1 MTNIKVQAR
10 AISVPVSNP
19 TSISTRVLKQRHY
32 VLVSIGIDAT
42 KEVGIGYA
50 YVGTTGGESVV
61 KFIDEVLSPIISSR
75 DSNDIVG
82 IWEAMFQESLL
93 IGRRGVALRAI
104 SAIDIALWDLAA
116 KRAGLPLALML
127 GGTLKPIPA
136 YASGGYYQPD
146 KGSWADA
153 VTAEIKFNRS
163 LGFVDHKIK
172 VGGLS
177 VEDDARRV
185 AAAINAIAGTGR
197 LAIDANNAYK
207 SVNEAIKAAKVFEKA
222 AGEVGLWWF
231 EEPLSTEDVKG
242 MAEVRSRIDT
252 PLATG
257 EISQSRHEFRHLI
270 EEKAADILQPDVG
283 VIGGITE
290 YMRVARTA
298 ETFNL
303 PTAPHWHANIHAHLA
318 AASTTCIVIE
328 HFALE
333 KDIYNFENVI
343 TKESRLNTKDGFA
356 LLPDRAGLGID
367 FDESA
372 IQKYGIKS

>member
-1 MTNIKVQAR
+1 MTSIKVNAR
-10 AISVPVSNP
+10 AISIPVSNP

-32 VLVSIGIDAT
+32 VLVSVGTDAT
-42 KEVGIGYA
+42 KEIGIGYA

-116 KRAGLPLALML
+116 KRAGLPLAVML
-127 GGTLKPIPA
+127 GGSLKPIPA

-153 VTAEIKFNRS
+153 VSAEIKFNRS

-177 VEDDARRV
+177 VEEDARRV
-185 AAAINAIAGTGR
+185 AAAINAIEGTGR

-242 MAEVRSRIDT
+242 MSEVRARIDT

-257 EISQSRHEFRHLI
+257 EISQSRHEFRSLI

-283 VIGGITE
+283 VLGGVTE
-290 YMRVARTA
+290 YMRVTRAA

-333 KDIYNFENVI
+333 KDIYNFENIV
-343 TKESRLNTKDGFA
+343 TKESRLDTKNGFA
-356 LLPDRAGLGID
+356 LLSDRSGLGID

>member
-42 KEVGIGYA
+42 KEVGLGYA

-116 KRAGLPLALML
+116 KRAGLPLAVML

-185 AAAINAIAGTGR
+185 AAAINAIAPITM
-197 LAIDANNAYK
+197 
-207 SVNEAIKAAKVFEKA
+207 SAA
-222 AGEVGLWWF
+222 
-231 EEPLSTEDVKG
+231 
-242 MAEVRSRIDT
+242 
-252 PLATG
+252 
-257 EISQSRHEFRHLI
+257 
-270 EEKAADILQPDVG
+270 
-283 VIGGITE
+283 
-290 YMRVARTA
+290 
-298 ETFNL
+298 
-303 PTAPHWHANIHAHLA
+303 
-318 AASTTCIVIE
+318 
-328 HFALE
+328 
-333 KDIYNFENVI
+333 
-343 TKESRLNTKDGFA
+343 
-356 LLPDRAGLGID
+356 
-367 FDESA
+367 
-372 IQKYGIKS
+372 

>member
-32 VLVSIGIDAT
+32 VLVSVGIDAT

-257 EISQSRHEFRHLI
+257 EISQSRHEFRYLI

-356 LLPDRAGLGID
+356 LLSDRVGLGID

>member
-1 MTNIKVQAR
+1 
-10 AISVPVSNP
+10 
-19 TSISTRVLKQRHY
+19 
-32 VLVSIGIDAT
+32 
-42 KEVGIGYA
+42 
-50 YVGTTGGESVV
+50 
-61 KFIDEVLSPIISSR
+61 
-75 DSNDIVG
+75 
-82 IWEAMFQESLL
+82 
-93 IGRRGVALRAI
+93 
-104 SAIDIALWDLAA
+104 
-116 KRAGLPLALML
+116 ML